1 MITRSGIGTLAA
13 GGGIIAT
20 VVCLLVGF
28 QLLLLGAEIGTW
40 IQADPSGVDPAARAW
55 QTLVRVSG
63 LLSLVAGGLVIFLG
77 TAHRQGWRIGGTRET
92 TDTAEVEDV
101 EVRIFEVDGSD
112 RSVEVLPGENTGGI
126 DRPVPPGG
134 DLTAT
139 ENASQD
145 ILDEIDRVIEGSKPP
160 RAPSWRR
167 FLSRFFG
174 RK

>member
-1 MITRSGIGTLAA
+1 MISRSGIGTLAA

-55 QTLVRVSG
+55 QTLVRASG
-63 LLSLVAGGLVIFLG
+63 LLSLVAGGLVMFLV
-77 TAHRQGWRIGGTRET
+77 TAYRQGWRVGSDRDRADSPDI
-92 TDTAEVEDV
+92 EDV
-101 EVRIFEVDGSD
+101 EVRIFEVDGSE
-112 RSVEVLPGENTGGI
+112 RTVEVTPGEDTGGI
-126 DRPVPPGG
+126 GRPVAPGP
-134 DLTAT
+134 DPAAA

>member
-13 GGGIIAT
+13 GGGIVAT

-40 IQADPSGVDPAARAW
+40 IQADPSGVDTAARAW
-55 QTLVRVSG
+55 QALVRVSG
-63 LLSLVAGGLVIFLG
+63 LLSLVAGGLVMFLV
-77 TAHRQGWRIGGTRET
+77 TAHRQGWRVGDIPE
-92 TDTAEVEDV
+92 TAESAGIEDV

-112 RSVEVLPGENTGGI
+112 QTVEVTSSADTGGI
-126 DRPVPPGG
+126 GRPVPPGA
-134 DLTAT
+134 DLTAA
-139 ENASQD
+139 EYASQD

>member
-13 GGGIIAT
+13 GGGIVAT

-40 IQADPSGVDPAARAW
+40 IQVDPSSVDPAARAW
-55 QTLVRVSG
+55 QALVRVSG
-63 LLSLVAGGLVIFLG
+63 LLSLVAGGLVMFLV
-77 TAHRQGWRIGGTRET
+77 TAHRQGWHTGKPRER
-92 TDTAEVEDV
+92 AHKPEIEDV

-112 RSVEVLPGENTGGI
+112 RTVEVTSHGDAGGI
-126 DRPVPPGG
+126 GRPIPSGA
-134 DLTAT
+134 DLTPS